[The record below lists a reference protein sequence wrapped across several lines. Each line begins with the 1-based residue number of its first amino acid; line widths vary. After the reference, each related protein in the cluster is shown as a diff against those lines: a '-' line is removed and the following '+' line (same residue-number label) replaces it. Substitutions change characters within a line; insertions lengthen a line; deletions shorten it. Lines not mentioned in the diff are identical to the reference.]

1 MPTPVPD
8 ELESLWE
15 RLRTELRDEV
25 SEVTFHAWLAP
36 LEVAGAEEGRIYLR
50 APGHLRGWVDE
61 HLGATLR
68 TAAGRATGRPTDVEV
83 VDSSWRRPEDCGHAI
98 AESGPEPLNPK
109 YTFGQFVIGTGSHM
123 AHAAALKVAEMPSQ
137 AYNPLFIHG
146 RPGVGKTHLLQAIGN
161 YVQLH
166 GLGLA
171 VRYATV
177 EAFTSGFLRAIRD
190 RSTAG
195 FKDSFR
201 TIDVLLVDD
210 AQFLAGKE
218 RTMEEFFHTFDAL
231 YESGKQLVISSDR
244 PPWELPDVEARL
256 RERFQAGLVAELEAP
271 DLPVRMVILRARAR
285 HDAIT
290 RVDDATLDTIA
301 RRVTSSV
308 RALEGALIRVV
319 AYASLRGAAPT
330 PELAR
335 HVLERLYPEPES
347 ARPTVDEVVSEVGRE
362 FGLEPSVV
370 VAHDRRRPHV
380 WARQVAMYLA
390 RELTGE
396 SLPTIGER
404 IGGRRHS
411 TLLTAHRRV
420 EGVLE
425 GRGDGA
431 HVVLSLRERLGRP
444 S

>member
-8 ELESLWE
+8 KLESLWE
-15 RLRTELRDEV
+15 RLRAELRHEV

-36 LEVAGAEEGRIYLR
+36 LEVAAAEEGRIHLR

-61 HLGATLR
+61 HLGGTLR
-68 TAAGRATGRPTDVEV
+68 AAAGRVAGRPTDVEV
-83 VDSSWRRPEDCGHAI
+83 VDSSWQPPDRGRTAAATSPEA
-98 AESGPEPLNPK
+98 LNPK
-109 YTFGQFVIGTGSHM
+109 YTFEQFVIGAGNHM

-161 YVQLH
+161 YVQFH

-177 EAFTSGFLRAIRD
+177 EAFTSAFLQAVRD
-190 RSTAG
+190 RSTTG

-201 TIDVLLVDD
+201 KTDVLLVDD

-231 YESGKQLVISSDR
+231 YESGRQMVISSDR

-256 RERFQAGLVAELEAP
+256 RERFQAGLVAELEPP
-271 DLPVRMVILRARAR
+271 DLPVRMAILRARAR
-285 HDAIT
+285 HDAVS
-290 RVDDATLDTIA
+290 RVDEETLETIA

-330 PELAR
+330 PELAH
-335 HVLERLYPEPES
+335 HVLERLYPEPAS
-347 ARPTVDEVVSEVGRE
+347 ARPTVEEVVSEVSGA
-362 FGLEPSVV
+362 FGLDPSVV
-370 VAHDRRRPHV
+370 VAHDRRAAHV

-396 SLPTIGER
+396 SLPAIGER

-411 TLLTAHRRV
+411 TVLTAHRRV
-420 EGVLE
+420 ADVLE
-425 GRGDGA
+425 GRGDRA
-431 HVVLSLRERLGRP
+431 QVVLSLREKLGRP

>member
-1 MPTPVPD
+1 MPKHLDPAWEAVRR
-8 ELESLWE
+8 SLRE
-15 RLRTELRDEV
+15 
-25 SEVTFHAWLAP
+25 EVTEFVFHAYVSPLHPVALQRETLYLSAP
-36 LEVAGAEEGRIYLR
+36 GHIRTWVQERYLPLISETVRRHVAGAG
-50 APGHLRGWVDE
+50 V
-61 HLGATLR
+61 
-68 TAAGRATGRPTDVEV
+68 VEV
-83 VDSSWRRPEDCGHAI
+83 VAEDWAPAASLEEAPAETRP
-98 AESGPEPLNPK
+98 SGGGALNPR
-109 YTFGQFVIGTGSHM
+109 YEFDQFVICDGNRL
-123 AHAAALKVAEMPSQ
+123 AHAAALAVAENPGQ

-319 AYASLRGAAPT
+319 AYASLRGAEPT

-411 TLLTAHRRV
+411 TVLTAHRRV